1 MEVLP
6 HIVVVEEILFV
17 TENHRRRQRKVYTLK
32 KQTLNEQKIWREHL
46 EQIATNKNNY
56 SSSQTVET
64 HPLHRDAKD
73 HSTLQLSRS
82 LVGPLGSFYERSQS
96 WRELSSFYCPLVT
109 LKWRRDINLFKVGEL
124 LFWDTGLRYSPY
136 Q

>member
-17 TENHRRRQRKVYTLK
+17 TENHRRRQRKVYTPK
-32 KQTLNEQKIWREHL
+32 KQTLNEQTIESKHL
-46 EQIATNKNNY
+46 EQLATIKNNY

-64 HPLHRDAKD
+64 HPLHWDAKD

-82 LVGPLGSFYERSQS
+82 LIGPLGSFYERNQS
-96 WRELSSFYCPLVT
+96 WGELSSFYCPSGT
-109 LKWRRDINLFKVGEL
+109 LERRPDITLFKAGEL
-124 LFWDTGLRYSPY
+124 LF
-136 Q
+136 